1 MPKQKRRPE
10 ILNPGLKQ
18 QTPHEKQTTAK
29 AIAADKARWEYL
41 FHPDRNRW
49 KSIK

>member
-10 ILNPGLKQ
+10 RQRPGLKQ
-18 QTPHEKQTTAK
+18 LTPIERKVVEERL
-29 AIAADKARWEYL
+29 ADHKKRWEYL

-49 KSIK
+49 KPSK

>member
-10 ILNPGLKQ
+10 RQRPGLKL
-18 QTPHEKQTTAK
+18 QTPHELRTTAK
-29 AIAADKARWEYL
+29 ATAADRARWEYL

-49 KSIK
+49 VLTK